1 MQHLKKKDNFML
13 SQLLELGLPLVSFKD
28 FDPSQVLSVLGK
40 RNKKYLLLNPILQ
53 QRSLKHFLSL
63 LSKLRSS
70 FKDIIIIVNFKD
82 SAFIDNLKHIL
93 NKDNRISI
101 VYSSE
106 IIVLSKILKQHPLSS
121 TFIISLFVND
131 KTELR
136 HIFIESSKYNLPV
149 FSLGNSRLNKEFG
162 LFQVIGNFNTKRSQM
177 FALIMVFL
185 SLKKRN
191 KC

>member
-1 MQHLKKKDNFML
+1 MGMS

-70 FKDIIIIVNFKD
+70 F
-82 SAFIDNLKHIL
+82 IDNLKHIL
-93 NKDNRISI
+93 NKDNKVSI

-177 FALIMVFL
+177 FALIMVF
-185 SLKKRN
+185 
-191 KC
+191 